1 MRWLQSVVHSD
12 PEMQD
17 LMRENARTL
26 VYTIA
31 GLYFVVHVVGT
42 VGFPHLFS
50 PSLWLI
56 SIFMASLIGL
66 TLHLL
71 RRHYFLSQI
80 LWLLGLGVAIFLG
93 YALYRAPQALLLW
106 IALPLLAVATLGVP
120 VAAASVLVIVIAV
133 VALMRSNGVP
143 PVYGIS
149 IAMGSV
155 FIAIVGWSA
164 LGRLLTALD
173 TASYHYHQAQR
184 LLEETRN
191 HRAEISRILK
201 DRDQA
206 NYQLEQANKMLAF
219 ARAQA
224 EEARENRNRFVLA
237 VSHELRSPLN
247 FIIGFSDLM
256 VNAPQTYAPL
266 EQWPP
271 GLYDDIQEIYASSRH
286 LMRLI
291 NDILDMGKIEAGQ
304 MTLYRER
311 ARIEQVIEEVRAM
324 LAHAFEQKGIEL
336 RLEIPPDLPSVFIDT
351 TRIRQVLLNLLNNGL
366 RFTDQ
371 GYVAL
376 RVERQEN
383 ALLISVRDTGS
394 GIAPEDL
401 PRVFEEFRQVGEEN
415 WRRRAGSGLGL
426 HISRQFVELH
436 GGTMGVESTLGE
448 GTLFY
453 FTLPLTPAHYDL
465 STAPSGAPAP
475 PPQPPV
481 LLLSSDAEELSTL
494 QHFLDEYRL
503 HPAESPE
510 EALLKARQLFPR
522 AILLSG
528 EVDPLPAGQLPY
540 DLPIIRF
547 LLPRPFLQDHK
558 IHAYLVKP
566 LSRQKLLQ
574 TLQSLG
580 KPEARLLIIDDDPA
594 MIRFIQ
600 QSCRAAGQAHYTLF
614 SALSAAQADEILACQ
629 PIDAI
634 LLDLELPDM
643 HGVEWLK
650 AFRARPAME
659 SVPVIIISAQD
670 APTGL
675 LSPGRPAL
683 ELFLRHSLP
692 PNVLAEFIKVALE
705 KIPPQYP

>member
-1 MRWLQSVVHSD
+1 MRWLQTVARGD

-26 VYTIA
+26 VYTVA

-42 VGFPHLFS
+42 VGLPHIFS
-50 PSLWLI
+50 PSLWMI
-56 SIFMASLIGL
+56 SIYMVLLVGL
-66 TLHLL
+66 TLYLL
-71 RRHYFLSQI
+71 KRHYFLSQV
-80 LWLLGLGVAIFLG
+80 LWLAGLGIAVVLA
-93 YALYRAPQALLLW
+93 YALYRAPQALFLW

-120 VAAASVLVIVIAV
+120 VAAGCVLLILLSIA
-133 VALMRSNGVP
+133 ALLRTGDLTP
-143 PVYGIS
+143 GYGIS
-149 IAMGSV
+149 IALGSV
-155 FIAIVGWSA
+155 SIAILGWSA

-173 TASYHYHQAQR
+173 TASYHYHQAQQ

-311 ARIEQVIEEVRAM
+311 ARIEQVVEEVRAM
-324 LAHAFEQKGIEL
+324 LEHAFEQKGIEL
-336 RLEIPPDLPSVFIDT
+336 RIEIQPNLPPVFMDT

-376 RVERQEN
+376 RVERRN
-383 ALLISVRDTGS
+383 DAILVSVRDTGT
-394 GIAPEDL
+394 GIAPQDL
-401 PRVFEEFRQVGEEN
+401 PKVFEEFRQVGGEN

-436 GGTMGVESTLGE
+436 GGEMGVESTPGE

-453 FTLPLTPAHYDL
+453 FTLPLTPTHYDL
-465 STAPSGAPAP
+465 PAVAHTAPTAPS
-475 PPQPPV
+475 QPPV
-481 LLLSSDAEELSTL
+481 LLLSPDPDEAPVL
-494 QHFLDEYRL
+494 QRLLDEYRL
-503 HPAESPE
+503 HLVTSPE
-510 EALLKARQLFPR
+510 EALRKTRELFPR

-528 EVDPLPAGQLPY
+528 EVEPLPPGQLPY
-540 DLPIIRF
+540 ELPVIRF
-547 LLPRPFLQDHK
+547 VLPRPFLQNHK

-566 LSRQKLLQ
+566 LARQKLLQ

-580 KPEARLLIIDDDPA
+580 KPTARLLVIDDDPA

-600 QSCRAAGQAHYTLF
+600 QACRAEKQAQYTLF
-614 SALSAAQADEILACQ
+614 SAFSAAQADDILAHQ

-634 LLDLELPDM
+634 LLDLELPDV
-643 HGVEWLK
+643 HGIEWLK
-650 AFRARPAME
+650 ELRARPSMDNI
-659 SVPVIIISAQD
+659 PIIVISAQD

-683 ELFLRHSLP
+683 ELFLRRSLP
-692 PNVLAEFIKVALE
+692 PEVLAKFIQTALE

>member
-1 MRWLQSVVHSD
+1 
-12 PEMQD
+12 
-17 LMRENARTL
+17 
-26 VYTIA
+26 
-31 GLYFVVHVVGT
+31 
-42 VGFPHLFS
+42 
-50 PSLWLI
+50 
-56 SIFMASLIGL
+56 
-66 TLHLL
+66 
-71 RRHYFLSQI
+71 
-80 LWLLGLGVAIFLG
+80 
-93 YALYRAPQALLLW
+93 
-106 IALPLLAVATLGVP
+106 
-120 VAAASVLVIVIAV
+120 
-133 VALMRSNGVP
+133 
-143 PVYGIS
+143 
-149 IAMGSV
+149 
-155 FIAIVGWSA
+155 
-164 LGRLLTALD
+164 
-173 TASYHYHQAQR
+173 
-184 LLEETRN
+184 
-191 HRAEISRILK
+191 
-201 DRDQA
+201 
-206 NYQLEQANKMLAF
+206 
-219 ARAQA
+219 
-224 EEARENRNRFVLA
+224 
-237 VSHELRSPLN
+237 
-247 FIIGFSDLM
+247 
-256 VNAPQTYAPL
+256 
-266 EQWPP
+266 
-271 GLYDDIQEIYASSRH
+271 
-286 LMRLI
+286 
-291 NDILDMGKIEAGQ
+291 
-304 MTLYRER
+304 
-311 ARIEQVIEEVRAM
+311 
-324 LAHAFEQKGIEL
+324 
-336 RLEIPPDLPSVFIDT
+336 
-351 TRIRQVLLNLLNNGL
+351 LNLLNNGL

-634 LLDLELPDM
+634 MLDLELPDM

>member
-1 MRWLQSVVHSD
+1 MGWLQTVARGD

-17 LMRENARTL
+17 LMRDNARTL
-26 VYTIA
+26 IYTVA
-31 GLYFVVHVVGT
+31 GLYFIVHVVGT
-42 VGFPHLFS
+42 VGFPHIFS
-50 PSLWLI
+50 PSLWLLSI
-56 SIFMASLIGL
+56 SMTLLVML

-71 RRHYFLSQI
+71 KRHYFLSQI
-80 LWLLGLGVAIFLG
+80 LWLLGLGAVISAG
-93 YALYRAPQALLLW
+93 YHLYEAPQVLLLW
-106 IALPLLAVATLGVP
+106 TVLPLIAVATLGVP
-120 VAAASVLVIVIAV
+120 VTVVCVIVILLV
-133 VALMRSNGVP
+133 VGALLRLGSVP
-143 PVYGIS
+143 PTYGITIALGS
-149 IAMGSV
+149 I
-155 FIAIVGWSA
+155 FLAIVGWSA
-164 LGRLLTALD
+164 LGRLLNALD

-224 EEARENRNRFVLA
+224 EEARENRNRFVMA

-286 LMRLI
+286 LLRLI

-311 ARIEQVIEEVRAM
+311 AHLTQVIEEVHAM
-324 LAHAFEQKGIEL
+324 LARAFEQKGIEL
-336 RLEIPPDLPSVFIDT
+336 RIEVPPDLPPVFIDT

-376 RVERQEN
+376 RVEQQGDS
-383 ALLISVRDTGS
+383 LLISVRDTGT
-394 GIAPEDL
+394 GIAPQDL
-401 PRVFEEFRQVGEEN
+401 PKVFQEFRQVGEEN

-436 GGTMGVESTLGE
+436 GGTMGVESKPGE

-453 FTLPLTPAHYDL
+453 FTLPLVPTHYEL
-465 STAPSGAPAP
+465 PPSTQTAPPVH
-475 PPQPPV
+475 PQPPV
-481 LLLSSDAEELSTL
+481 LLLSPDPEDRNVI
-494 QHFLDEYRL
+494 QHLLDEYRL
-503 HPAESPE
+503 HVVTSSE
-510 EALLKARQLFPR
+510 EALHKTRELFPR
-522 AILLSG
+522 AILLS
-528 EVDPLPAGQLPY
+528 DDAPPLPFGQLPY
-540 DLPIIRF
+540 DLPVIRF
-547 LLPRPFLQDHK
+547 ALPRPFLQNQ

-566 LSRQKLLQ
+566 LGRQKLLQ

-580 KPEARLLIIDDDPA
+580 KPDAHLLIVDDDPA

-600 QSCRAAGQAHYTLF
+600 QACLTEKQARYTLF
-614 SALSAAQADEILACQ
+614 SAFSAAQADDILARQ
-629 PIDAI
+629 PMDAI
-634 LLDLELPDM
+634 LLDLELPDR
-643 HGVEWLK
+643 HGIEWLK
-650 AFRARPAME
+650 TLRARPALADL
-659 SVPVIIISAQD
+659 PVIVISAQD

-675 LSPGRPAL
+675 LPPGHPAL
-683 ELFLRHSLP
+683 EIFLRRSLQP
-692 PNVLAEFIKVALE
+692 HVLGDFIKTALE
-705 KIPPQYP
+705 KLPPQYP

>member
-1 MRWLQSVVHSD
+1 MRWLQTVARGDQEV
-12 PEMQD
+12 QD
-17 LMRENARTL
+17 IMRENARTL
-26 VYTIA
+26 VYTVA
-31 GLYFVVHVVGT
+31 GLYFVIHVVGT
-42 VGFPHLFS
+42 VGLPHIFS
-50 PSLWLI
+50 PSLWII
-56 SIFMASLIGL
+56 SIYMALLVGG
-66 TLHLL
+66 TLRLL
-71 RRHYFLSQI
+71 KRHYFLSQI
-80 LWLLGLGVAIFLG
+80 LWLIGLGIAIFLA
-93 YALYRAPQALLLW
+93 YSLYGAPQTLFLW
-106 IALPLLAVATLGVP
+106 MVLPLLAIATLGVP
-120 VAAASVLVIVIAV
+120 VAAGGVLLILISLGALLRSGALTTGYGMGIA
-133 VALMRSNGVP
+133 L
-143 PVYGIS
+143 
-149 IAMGSV
+149 GSV
-155 FIAIVGWSA
+155 FLSSLGWSA

-173 TASYHYHQAQR
+173 TASYHYHQAQQ

-224 EEARENRNRFVLA
+224 EEARGNRNRFVLA

-256 VNAPQTYAPL
+256 VNVLQTYAPL
-266 EQWPP
+266 GQWPP

-311 ARIEQVIEEVRAM
+311 ARIEQVVEEVRAM
-324 LAHAFEQKGIEL
+324 LEHAFEQKGIEL
-336 RLEIPPDLPSVFIDT
+336 RIEIQPDLPPMFMDT

-376 RVERQEN
+376 RVERRDD
-383 ALLISVRDTGS
+383 ALLVSVRDTGS
-394 GIAPEDL
+394 GIAPQDL
-401 PRVFEEFRQVGEEN
+401 PKVFEEFRQVGGEN

-436 GGTMGVESTLGE
+436 GGEVGVESAPGE

-453 FTLPLTPAHYDL
+453 FTLPLTPTHYDL
-465 STAPSGAPAP
+465 SVVTQATPPVPS
-475 PPQPPV
+475 QPPV
-481 LLLSSDAEELSTL
+481 LLLSPDPEDAPVL
-494 QHFLDEYRL
+494 QRLLDEYRL
-503 HPAESPE
+503 HLVTSPE
-510 EALLKARQLFPR
+510 EALRKTRELFPR

-528 EVDPLPAGQLPY
+528 EVDPLPPGQLPY
-540 DLPIIRF
+540 ELPVIRF
-547 LLPRPFLQDHK
+547 GLPRPFLEDHK

-566 LSRQKLLQ
+566 LARQKLLQ
-574 TLQSLG
+574 TLQNLG
-580 KPEARLLIIDDDPA
+580 KPTARLLVIDDDPA

-600 QSCRAAGQAHYTLF
+600 QVCRAEKRAQYTLF
-614 SALSAAQADEILACQ
+614 SAFSAAQADDILAQ
-629 PIDAI
+629 QSVDAI

-643 HGVEWLK
+643 HGIEWLK
-650 AFRARPAME
+650 DLHSRPDTNGI
-659 SVPVIIISAQD
+659 SIVIISAQD

-675 LSPGRPAL
+675 LPPGRPAL
-683 ELFLRHSLP
+683 ELFLRRSLQP
-692 PNVLAEFIKVALE
+692 EVLATCIRAALDQ
-705 KIPPQYP
+705 IPPQYP